1 MSFDI
6 LRDGDGEGREQF
18 PLSMLLCAGTQADTA
33 LSNRYKQT
41 NTVFKA
47 AVDQSMWR
55 MLGALLLHQDG
66 VNDSIQGTGVEEV
79 LFIVVRSI
87 GVLSYTT
94 FQRQI

>member
-47 AVDQSMWR
+47 AVRPKHVEDV
-55 MLGALLLHQDG
+55 G
-66 VNDSIQGTGVEEV
+66 V
-79 LFIVVRSI
+79 IVASPRWC
-87 GVLSYTT
+87 
-94 FQRQI
+94 Q